1 MPEHKTRL
9 AIICPVFNEQLM
21 VSTFVDSIKPVLRSL
36 APKGISPCLVFVDDG
51 SEDQTATEISA
62 LLNGDLDIKLIQ
74 LSRNFGKEAALSA
87 GIDYA
92 VQQEFDGVILIDVDL
107 QDPVEEIPNMVVA
120 WQEGSD
126 VVLMQ
131 RVDRSEDTFF
141 KRNSAKLYY
150 GLFNALSEHKIVENV
165 GDYRLID
172 YKVAKELTKLEE
184 RNRVMK
190 SLIPWVGFQT
200 KILPY
205 KRKSRHAGQT
215 SFNVARL
222 SDLAINSITSHST
235 KLLRLWGLMGI
246 LMFLASVGFAA
257 KIILEKMFFGI
268 EVPGYASLVVITTL
282 IGGVNMLGLAV
293 IGEYVGRIYLES
305 KRRPLYV
312 IKSIS

>member
-1 MPEHKTRL
+1 MVSVFVA
-9 AIICPVFNEQLM
+9 AIQPVFDALTATN
-21 VSTFVDSIKPVLRSL
+21 VSPT
-36 APKGISPCLVFVDDG
+36 LVFVDDG
-51 SEDQTATEISA
+51 SSDNTSDEVGKLAS
-62 LLNGDLDIKLIQ
+62 LNDHIRLIE

-92 VQQEFDGVILIDVDL
+92 VGQKFDGIILIDVDL
-107 QDPVEEIPNMVVA
+107 QDPVEEIPNMVEA
-120 WQEGSD
+120 WEEGAD

-131 RVDRSEDTFF
+131 RVDRSEDTIF

-150 GLFNALSEHKIVENV
+150 RLFNALSEHKIVENV

-172 YKVAKELTKLEE
+172 KKVARELTKLEE

-190 SLIPWVGFQT
+190 SLIPWVGFET

-205 KRKSRHAGQT
+205 KRKSRHAGKT
-215 SFNVARL
+215 SFNVIGL
-222 SDLAINSITSHST
+222 SNLAINSITSHST
-235 KLLRLWGLMGI
+235 TLLRLWGLMGI
-246 LMFLASVGFAA
+246 LMFLASLAFAV
-257 KIILEKMFFGI
+257 KIIFEKMIFGI